1 MFGMAGQEESNGY
14 SAVLLWN
21 EYVALRT
28 EVGKGALIPLPFL
41 AFVTEC
47 LIWGLSFSTKDAN
60 LEMEQFLFL
69 FTAPA
74 LDRTRP
80 RDLQPIVGG

>member
-1 MFGMAGQEESNGY
+1 MFGMAGQEERNGY
-14 SAVLLWN
+14 CAIFSWN
-21 EYVALRT
+21 EYVALCT
-28 EVGKGALIPLPFL
+28 EVGKGALIALPFF

-47 LIWGLSFSTKDAN
+47 LISGLSFSTKDAN
-60 LEMEQFLFL
+60 LKMEQFLFPL
-69 FTAPA
+69 TGPA